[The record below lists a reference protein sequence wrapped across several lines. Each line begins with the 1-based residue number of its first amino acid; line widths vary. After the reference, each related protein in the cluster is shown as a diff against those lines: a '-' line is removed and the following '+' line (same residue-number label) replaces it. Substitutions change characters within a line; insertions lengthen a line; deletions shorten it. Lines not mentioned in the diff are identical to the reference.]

1 MSRSVTAGRTSVKRM
16 RRSADALSPAK
27 ESTVVAA
34 LAAGS
39 ASLQCLM
46 GSMCN
51 GVRGVDGGA
60 VEEEDS
66 KRSLVREAAGG
77 SEGKLSVVAS
87 PPPHTRLHPPLRQAA
102 NLRRVVVLLI
112 SV

>member
-1 MSRSVTAGRTSVKRM
+1 MACGEWTG
-16 RRSADALSPAK
+16 ALSRKKTAR
-27 ESTVVAA
+27 E
-34 LAAGS
+34 G
-39 ASLQCLM
+39 
-46 GSMCN
+46 
-51 GVRGVDGGA
+51 
-60 VEEEDS
+60 
-66 KRSLVREAAGG
+66 LVREAAGG